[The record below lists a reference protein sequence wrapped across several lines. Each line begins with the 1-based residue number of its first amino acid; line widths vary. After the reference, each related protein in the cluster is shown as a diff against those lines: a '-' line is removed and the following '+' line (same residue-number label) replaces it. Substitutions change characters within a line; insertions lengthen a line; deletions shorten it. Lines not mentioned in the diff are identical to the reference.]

1 MIFMYIKKSII
12 VMIMLEYYYI
22 PVKIIYL
29 FFNGKISKILE
40 IKNDIVYNVYW
51 RGKSHIIKVRAFK

>member
-1 MIFMYIKKSII
+1 
-12 VMIMLEYYYI
+12 MLEYYYI

-40 IKNDIVYNVYW
+40 IKNNIVYNVY
-51 RGKSHIIKVRAFK
+51 